1 MIRDIR
7 NFKQHFDKEGF
18 FRTGDVGYYD
28 SQGVIYFVEKI
39 ENMIHFWMYEV
50 APNIL
55 EARLLGS
62 INIIDAAVVGIPHKE
77 NGEVSRF
84 NPKDLVLQFA
94 NLVGRK
100 IET

>member
-1 MIRDIR
+1 M
-7 NFKQHFDKEGF
+7 
-18 FRTGDVGYYD
+18 
-28 SQGVIYFVEKI
+28 IYFIEKI

-62 INIIDAAVVGIPHKE
+62 MNIIDAAVVGIPHKE

-84 NPKDLVLQFA
+84 NLKDFFLYSLQTEQA
-94 NLVGRK
+94 EKYILTLNINEESGVKMWCAPSGQ
-100 IET
+100 I